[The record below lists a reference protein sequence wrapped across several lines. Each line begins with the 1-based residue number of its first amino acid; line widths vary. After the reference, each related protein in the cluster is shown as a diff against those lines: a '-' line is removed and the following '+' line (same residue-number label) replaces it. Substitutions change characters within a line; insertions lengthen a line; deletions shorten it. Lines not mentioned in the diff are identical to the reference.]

1 MEIAEKTLRGC
12 AVTLAPDKLQSPI
25 LVIPRGSEETRTGL
39 WDASRVL
46 LLALLMVAPLLFGA
60 VQPWAWGG
68 LTIVAACLLLLWGV
82 GCVRA
87 GSVRLTWSPLYL
99 PLMALLVLAAVQL
112 WSGLSIDHVGTRE
125 ALIKL
130 VTYAILFFV
139 GQLLYASAS
148 ARAWQISGA
157 TVAIYVFL
165 MALFAIVQF
174 FASPG
179 LLYGVFPAE
188 STAVFGPYVN
198 RGNYAGLME
207 MLIPVAMT
215 LAISLRWRHPAKP
228 FLLFV
233 VFVALVSVFLSGSR
247 AGLISLAVEFGL
259 VGLVLLFTGSEQKH
273 VLVVGIV
280 VAALAFGFFYW
291 LDPGDVWGRWWQ
303 VASKPELALG
313 SRDKIAADSLRMSRD
328 HLAYGV
334 GLGAFETAYT
344 PYQTVVTDLT
354 IDYAHNDYV
363 QFLAEAGIWGWIL
376 TPISIAMFL
385 VLSFRHLP
393 SRLRQQS
400 GWLQFGAAVGVCGL
414 LVHSFSEFN
423 LHIPAN
429 AAWFT
434 FLAALATLPG
444 MRLRRG

>member
-1 MEIAEKTLRGC
+1 MEIAEKTLRGS
-12 AVTLAPDKLQSPI
+12 AVTLAPLQSPI
-25 LVIPRGSEETRTGL
+25 PFVPRVSEEARTGL

-60 VQPWAWGG
+60 VQPWAWGSI
-68 LTIVAACLLLLWGV
+68 TIAAACLLLLWGV
-82 GCVRA
+82 GCVIA
-87 GSVRLTWSPLYL
+87 GRVRLTWSPLYL

-112 WSGLSIDHVGTRE
+112 WSRLSLDHVGTRE

-139 GQLLYASAS
+139 GQQLYASAS

-179 LLYGVFPAE
+179 LLYGVFPAS

-198 RGNYAGLME
+198 HGNYAGLME

-233 VFVALVSVFLSGSR
+233 VFIALVSVFLSGSR

-259 VGLVLLFTGSEQKH
+259 VGLVLLFTGSEQKQ

-280 VAALAFGFFYW
+280 VAALAVGFFYW
-291 LDPGDVWGRWWQ
+291 LDPGDVWGRWGQ
-303 VASKPELALG
+303 MASKPELALG